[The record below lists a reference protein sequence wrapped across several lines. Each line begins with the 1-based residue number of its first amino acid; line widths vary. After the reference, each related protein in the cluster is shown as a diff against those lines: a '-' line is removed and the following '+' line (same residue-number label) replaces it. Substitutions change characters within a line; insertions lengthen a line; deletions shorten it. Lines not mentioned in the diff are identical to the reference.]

1 ADLFIGV
8 ELQLHR
14 EKRQGLRRRGL
25 GPVQHVVNEP
35 VAVDER
41 RVAAIDVTRLLL
53 IDKEEMVAAGTAAD
67 VHLLPK
73 FYIAIRP
80 ENRQP
85 AIAEGV
91 ERAGREPV
99 DADVPGP

>member
-1 ADLFIGV
+1 
-8 ELQLHR
+8 
-14 EKRQGLRRRGL
+14 
-25 GPVQHVVNEP
+25 
-35 VAVDER
+35 
-41 RVAAIDVTRLLL
+41 
-53 IDKEEMVAAGTAAD
+53 MVAAGTAAD

-73 FYIAIRP
+73 FHVAIRP

-99 DADVPGP
+99 NADVPGPTVSAQHDVAKIFESGILRMMDVSRL